1 MPGTGPTLAGMLRP
15 RLLIVTLLA
24 LLAAACGGSGEIT
37 VVANPTATIEP
48 SGSPEPTTEQSTSD
62 AAPTATPVGADGED
76 GGDGGEPAS
85 TPTPLPEPTA
95 EPTPTVEPGPVGPA
109 ETVVI
114 TYDSNSFGFEQNMVA
129 TVARDGSYRI
139 DYDDGSIEMRD
150 AQADTQT
157 SYFVFDDDVSV
168 ILTDDLGL
176 GGPDLFSGFFLPGF
190 YDVDHVLSF
199 AGTAFAG
206 EGEVLGRPAVLYE
219 ADVIPNGIGGGPD
232 RIVIAVDVETGMVLD
247 YRSTFEGAE
256 QSSLAATS
264 FDVFGERLDVF
275 TLPDDLPPPNITY
288 GQGFQRT
295 TLDQVEAL
303 VGYTPVLPAT
313 IPDGYVLDVV
323 AVAPGESQNFT
334 GAEASNPMSVDIVH
348 VRYRNGW
355 RTFTI
360 TTRRVGDQPDF
371 WIDPF
376 SGEGQFYDI
385 VSVEVTGPYFQGQV
399 AELSTSPE
407 TVPHLWVQGE
417 DLIFTVTGP
426 LRDFE
431 MIDIVN
437 SLEPA

>member
-1 MPGTGPTLAGMLRP
+1 MRRP
-15 RLLIVTLLA
+15 RLLIVILLA

-37 VVANPTATIEP
+37 VVANPTATPEAD
-48 SGSPEPTTEQSTSD
+48 GSPQPTVEEATPD
-62 AAPTATPVGADGED
+62 AEPTATPEDD
-76 GGDGGEPAS
+76 GGDGGDEPAA

-95 EPTPTVEPGPVGPA
+95 EATATPEPAPAGPA

-114 TYDSNSFGFEQNMVA
+114 TYDSNSFGFEQDMVA
-129 TVARDGSYRI
+129 TIARDGSYRI
-139 DYDDGSIEMRD
+139 DYDDGSIEVRD

-168 ILTDDLGL
+168 ILTDGVGL
-176 GGPDLFSGFFLPGF
+176 GGPDLFYGFFLPGF
-190 YDVDHVLSF
+190 YSIDHVLSL

-206 EGEVLGRPAVLYE
+206 EGEVLGRQAILYE
-219 ADVIPNGIGGGPD
+219 ADVRPNGIGGGPD
-232 RIVIAVDVETGMVLD
+232 RVVMAIDAETGLVLE
-247 YRSTFEGAE
+247 YLGTFEGEE
-256 QSSLAATS
+256 QASLLATS
-264 FDVFGERLDVF
+264 FDVFAERLDVF

-295 TLDQVEAL
+295 TIDQVEAL
-303 VGYTPVLPAT
+303 VGYAPVLPAT
-313 IPDGYVLDVV
+313 VPDGYVLDAV

-334 GAEASNPMSVDIVH
+334 GAEASNPTSVDIVH
-348 VRYRNGW
+348 IRYRNGW
-355 RTFTI
+355 RTFTT

-385 VSVEVTGPYFQGQV
+385 AAVEVTGPYFLGQI

-407 TVPHLWVQGE
+407 TVPHLWVRGE
-417 DLIFTVTGP
+417 DLVFTVTGP

-431 MIDIVN
+431 MVDIVN
-437 SLEPA
+437 TLEPA